1 MPTTLLMSDEVNL
14 TSEEELP
21 IEKVPK
27 KKMEDKILTN
37 FFEDFNQRKS
47 ENPFGIDRIIH
58 GISEKKQTWFD
69 ADCIVCFIDLDTLYL
84 LNVVWF

>member
-1 MPTTLLMSDEVNL
+1 MSDEVNL

-58 GISEKKQTWFD
+58 GISEKKQT
-69 ADCIVCFIDLDTLYL
+69 
-84 LNVVWF
+84 

>member
-1 MPTTLLMSDEVNL
+1 MSDEANL

-27 KKMEDKILTN
+27 KKKEDNILTN
-37 FFEDFNQRKS
+37 FFEDFNQRRI

-58 GISEKKQTWFD
+58 GISEKKQT
-69 ADCIVCFIDLDTLYL
+69 
-84 LNVVWF
+84 